1 RWALGFQR
9 HIQNEVIIMQVHE
22 VMSSNVRYV
31 PSNTTLAEA
40 AARMHEIDTGF
51 LPIGDS
57 DNDKL
62 QGVVTDRDI
71 VVRAIAVGKDPQKAT
86 VSDAKTD
93 KVLYCFQGDSVE
105 SAARSMRE
113 QQVYRLVVLNNKEEK
128 RLCGVVSLGDIV
140 RNDKERLGG

>member
-1 RWALGFQR
+1 
-9 HIQNEVIIMQVHE
+9 MQVHE
-22 VMSSNVRYV
+22 VMSSNVRYI
-31 PSNTTLAEA
+31 PSSTTLSEA
-40 AARMHEIDTGF
+40 AIKMHEIDTGF

-57 DNDKL
+57 DHGKL

-71 VVRAIAVGKDPQKAT
+71 VIRAIAAGKDPQKTT

-93 KVLYCFQGDSVE
+93 KVLYCFEGDSVE
-105 SAARSMRE
+105 SAAESMRE

-140 RNDKERLGG
+140 RGDKERLGGVTAKGISERH